1 MPLLLPITETGS
13 GASVQN
19 GVVTFSGSSEF
30 IAQGEVAHYLSVRF
44 DGSSQFIVPAGV
56 EFNGSSTFAATLRRS
71 DEPSQFGE
79 VTFAG
84 ESSFVAQGSKLSDG
98 AVTFS
103 GSSEFI
109 AQGTVTTPEEDSF
122 VIYVDILDTALVPTV
137 GTGKRYSAR
146 LIADG
151 IDIPITAFSYREPS
165 DRLGAVL
172 SVTLA
177 RPDPGRIADGATL
190 NFDLGIW
197 NGGAWTWVALIV
209 GGKLSSGDSSIGFAQ
224 SRPTDGFSINIVDVL
239 GDRAQRAPRTPVML
253 YDPLKVDLPET
264 PDTTNAIRDE
274 NGAVILPVNVERASM
289 KLQDV
294 LNYAYVTGCGFQ
306 RVTTNIT
313 NFPVS
318 RADFTLEGGYDAGVR
333 PLLGLF
339 EPLYFTSDAQTLWI
353 VDADSPLPAG
363 FTPLELPLSAVV
375 SVQASQP
382 PRELAN
388 ALIVSF
394 QSDETNG
401 DYFTERLDQD
411 ESESGSFGQPDFTST
426 ETVRRVREYRNL
438 AQPSVIVREVVVD
451 TTTTVYNSDL
461 EIVHREVQ
469 VDRFDAAQRKTGHTR
484 TVEALVPNLDVE
496 DAPLALLTTQSET
509 QSIGYRPHPFRP
521 REMVQ
526 DNVTTRVSGL
536 VHVDKDNKYRDEPF
550 KLPLTDAHRN
560 GLVDSEGDQTTEFAP
575 IRTTRES
582 LRVRGDRQL
591 DVSVV
596 VVDHI
601 ANTTERS
608 SSTTRSGGSS
618 SLDARRVVNRQ
629 VLIKMPGTDALGKR
643 IPSLQA
649 GEIPEALALE
659 MGKRKLR
666 RLNSPPRNAS
676 VQLPDVNLALRKGT
690 PVRPHNRSGASG
702 TFVCTGRE
710 ISGATL
716 GTGAHRVQMRIEARE
731 LLT

>member
-13 GASVQN
+13 GATVQS
-19 GVVTFSGSSEF
+19 GAGLLTGATVVTAAGTLSQQLSG
-30 IAQGEVAHYLSVRF
+30 VLT
-44 DGSSQFIVPAGV
+44 GSTTVTAPATNLLAGATSLV
-56 EFNGSSTFAATLRRS
+56 GTLRNLA
-71 DEPSQFGE
+71 EPSVFGE
-79 VTFAG
+79 GVLTGETVVTAT
-84 ESSFVAQGSKLSDG
+84 GSTLTNG
-98 AVTFS
+98 AASVISGATVVT
-103 GSSEFI
+103 
-109 AQGTVTTPEEDSF
+109 ADGTVTTPTEDSF
-122 VIYVDILDTALVPTV
+122 TIYVDILDTALVPTV

-177 RPDPGRIADGATL
+177 RPDPSRIADGATL

-197 NGGAWTWVALIV
+197 NGSGWQWVALIT
-209 GGKLSSGDSSIGFAQ
+209 GGKLSTQEGSIGFAQ
-224 SRPTDGFSINIVDVL
+224 NRPTDALSINVVDVL

-264 PDTTNAIRDE
+264 PDTTSAIRDE
-274 NGAVILPVNVERASM
+274 NGAAILPVNVERASM

-294 LNYAYVTGCGFQ
+294 LNYAYVTGCGFT
-306 RVTTNIT
+306 RVMTNIS

-388 ALIVSF
+388 ALIVNF

-484 TVEALVPNLDVE
+484 TIEALVPNLDVE

-526 DNVTTRVSGL
+526 DSVTTRVSGL

-560 GLVDSEGDQTTEFAP
+560 GFVDPEGDQTTEFAP
-575 IRTTRES
+575 IKTTRES
-582 LRVRGDRQL
+582 LRVRGRQL

-710 ISGATL
+710 ISGVTL